1 MNKLHLNRA
10 AIGAACIALALAGQ
24 PALSAS
30 AQSSNIVVKPLSAT
44 YANLEALK
52 TSVTTRLDGQDSK
65 KQKLAGEMQVV
76 IAYNAPKKMSLMEM
90 GGSLIPIV
98 MGASLPMPGMT
109 SFGVYSTGKDA
120 FLLMGG
126 KQTTCTKMP
135 ASVIDS
141 LANDNPT
148 DVMGLSNIT
157 KNIEQLSRDKKLNG
171 SKVGDERVN
180 GIATTR
186 YVLDAATLKVIVDA
200 EQKSAGAQSGNK
212 ISYTQ
217 GDLWLARD
225 GSYIVQFKF
234 DGAGE
239 MKRFEDSALDGF
251 KGKVSA
257 LFNLSEINNAKFE
270 VKPPMVCTQ

>member
-1 MNKLHLNRA
+1 
-10 AIGAACIALALAGQ
+10 
-24 PALSAS
+24 
-30 AQSSNIVVKPLSAT
+30 
-44 YANLEALK
+44 
-52 TSVTTRLDGQDSK
+52 
-65 KQKLAGEMQVV
+65 
-76 IAYNAPKKMSLMEM
+76 
-90 GGSLIPIV
+90 
-98 MGASLPMPGMT
+98 
-109 SFGVYSTGKDA
+109 
-120 FLLMGG
+120 MGG